1 MQCNSGIQTKNPD
14 ILLLNHKIS
23 PNESEFLLCQ
33 VAQQDELRRGLAAAK
48 EEAARAE
55 ADLVEARREI
65 EVSPTQLVLVFM
77 ILFLYLSVVFHHKY
91 RSCKYEKH
99 SREIEVRPCLKLFR
113 PTVSNNLD
121 TSLFRRV
128 KLFCLRWALAWSRRR
143 GR

>member
-23 PNESEFLLCQ
+23 PNESEFHLCQ

-65 EVSPTQLVLVFM
+65 EV
-77 ILFLYLSVVFHHKY
+77 
-91 RSCKYEKH
+91 
-99 SREIEVRPCLKLFR
+99 RPRLKSFR
-113 PTVSNNLD
+113 PTVSNE
-121 TSLFRRV
+121 TQVYSG
-128 KLFCLRWALAWSRRR
+128 A
-143 GR
+143 